1 MHHGRSS
8 VTRVQ
13 VGSRSGSRETE
24 KDASA
29 LVQVQY
35 RDAVQ
40 EKMSSEKMAVP
51 HKSIP
56 KK

>member
-8 VTRVQ
+8 VTRVR
-13 VGSRSGSRETE
+13 VGSRSGGRETE

-40 EKMSSEKMAVP
+40 EQMSSEKMAVP

>member
-8 VTRVQ
+8 VTRVR
-13 VGSRSGSRETE
+13 VGSRSGGRETE
-24 KDASA
+24 KDASS